1 MLCRVRQHTDV
12 SVSLLQ
18 AITEF
23 LSSMGLSAS
32 QLAARPELVDLIVS
46 YHFAPGEG
54 LGSYWVVRPYKFL
67 ENV

>member
-1 MLCRVRQHTDV
+1 VV
-12 SVSLLQ
+12 PLLQ
-18 AITEF
+18 AISEF

-54 LGSYWVVRPYKFL
+54 GVGCRVVQSLGM
-67 ENV
+67 